1 MKKIFSL
8 IAVAAL
14 SATVLAACGNNND
27 SGSGSAS
34 DSSSSASGDVKE
46 ITVNAKSF
54 EFSPNEIKVKKGDKV
69 KITLKNTDGAHGLE
83 IPEFKVNLQ
92 KDGSA
97 EFTADKAGTFDFD
110 CSVMCGA
117 GHGDMKGKLIVE

>member
-14 SATVLAACGNNND
+14 SATVLAACGNND
-27 SGSGSAS
+27 SSSGSAS

-54 EFSPNEIKVKKGDKV
+54 EFSPNEIKVKKGEKV
-69 KITLKNTDGAHGLE
+69 KLTLKNTDGAHGLE
-83 IPEFKVNLQ
+83 IPDYNVNLQ
-92 KDGSA
+92 KDGSV

-117 GHGDMKGKLIVE
+117 GHSDMKGKLIVE